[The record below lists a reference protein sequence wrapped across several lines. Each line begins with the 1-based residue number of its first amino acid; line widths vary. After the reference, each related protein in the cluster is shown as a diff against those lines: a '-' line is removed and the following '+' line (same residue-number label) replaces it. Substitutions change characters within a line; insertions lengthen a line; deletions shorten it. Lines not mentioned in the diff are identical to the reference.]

1 MMRFRFALL
10 PVLAALIVAPL
21 QFGCG
26 HSDEEMGEKQRQID
40 KLSADLKASRA
51 LHDEDQKKM
60 ADAQA
65 DQDRLRA
72 QLEQAGLVGQKSK
85 EEMDRLTKALA
96 DYKQRAD
103 QLEKMEQRYRDLRA
117 RLEKLAQVGVKFVVR
132 NNRMVIQLPGD
143 ILFDSGKDELKKDGK
158 EVLGQVAEVIR
169 NDKDLNSRDFQ
180 VAGHT
185 DNAKY
190 PTGGP
195 FKDNWLLSLAR
206 ARQVLL
212 FLISPATEK
221 GKPSGGGGLNAKKWA
236 AAGYGET
243 DPQAGNVETQNT
255 DEMKRNRRVELVL
268 QPNVDEMLNLSNIK

>member
-1 MMRFRFALL
+1 MKSFKFALL
-10 PVLAALIVAPL
+10 PVLAALTLAPL
-21 QFGCG
+21 GCG

-40 KLSADLKASRA
+40 KLAADLKASKA
-51 LHDEDQKKM
+51 LHDDDQKKM

-72 QLEQAGLVGQKSK
+72 QLEQAGLIGQKSK
-85 EEMDRLTKALA
+85 DEMDRLTKALA

-169 NDKDLNSRDFQ
+169 NDKDLNARDFQ

-190 PTGGP
+190 PAGGP

-212 FLISPATEK
+212 FLITPATDK
-221 GKPSGGGGLNAKKWA
+221 GKPALGGGLNPKKWA
-236 AAGYGET
+236 AAGYGDT
-243 DPQAGNVETQNT
+243 DPQAGSMETQNA